1 MNILEAAQRQS
12 VIHEALTWLSTPFHH
27 EAMVKGAWV
36 DCGMLLVAVYRAAG
50 LIPAITVEH
59 YAYQWHLHKSEEKY
73 LEYLSQFGREIP
85 EGEQGPGDVVIWKM
99 GRCFSHA
106 AIITSWPLIIHAA
119 VGLGVVTDHA
129 QGNLRFQGRER
140 KFFSPWPLRAGEKG

>member
-1 MNILEAAQRQS
+1 MIILESAQRQA
-12 VIHEALTWLSTPFHH
+12 VIAEALSWLSTPFHH
-27 EAMVKGAWV
+27 EAMVKGAGV